1 MSILSSLPVKN
12 LAGKPVRTTALVLLT
27 ALLSL
32 TIFGGTLII
41 KSLRSGLDSL
51 ESRLGA
57 DIMIVPYEAT
67 AASRLEN
74 IVLQGNTGYFYMD
87 DSIYDKVA
95 DFEGVGQISA
105 QFFLASTSSGCC
117 SIPVQII
124 GFAPETD
131 FTIQPWI
138 RRSYG
143 GQLGDLDIVVGSDLN
158 AFVGDHLSFYGVDCR
173 VAAKLDK
180 TGTSYDTAVFTNENT
195 IKTLINSSVE
205 RGMNDFKVDPDSV
218 VSCILI
224 NVDDEHTVEEV
235 LNDINIHV
243 RKVKAV
249 QTKDM
254 ITGISDSL
262 KGVSK
267 MIGGLVAAVWVLGL
281 IILLLAFTMSVNE
294 RKKEFAV
301 LRVVGASQRKLSSIV
316 LSEAVMT
323 CLSGSFAGTVLGL
336 IIIIPFNKFIEELLG
351 LPFLLPAAWQIVLFF
366 AAAIAVSVIAGAA
379 AAGISAYRISRID
392 TGLILRGDN

>member
-1 MSILSSLPVKN
+1 MYAVPV
-12 LAGKPVRTTALVLLT
+12 
-27 ALLSL
+27 
-32 TIFGGTLII
+32 
-41 KSLRSGLDSL
+41 
-51 ESRLGA
+51 
-57 DIMIVPYEAT
+57 
-67 AASRLEN
+67 
-74 IVLQGNTGYFYMD
+74 
-87 DSIYDKVA
+87 
-95 DFEGVGQISA
+95 
-105 QFFLASTSSGCC
+105 
-117 SIPVQII
+117 
-124 GFAPETD
+124 
-131 FTIQPWI
+131 

-366 AAAIAVSVIAGAA
+366 AAAIAEMLRELHTFFCTGIVSALSLEHGRLSLEGACTDDADQHYPKADKAGVCRHFVINERLHHAGYRRYFQRLENRLEEAQHDRCIKALSVLFTAEIKEVLQNLKHLPHRPLLKYEQSTSSCTDRPVRAA
-379 AAGISAYRISRID
+379 HHECPLPRYYRP
-392 TGLILRGDN
+392 L